1 MISRQRKSRILTR
14 FFHHSLD
21 RSDSSNLDRIV
32 SSIVGEYE
40 NGDES
45 KEGDVIAHRSMKG
58 FGHGGQVVTGEM
70 ADQA

>member
-1 MISRQRKSRILTR
+1 
-14 FFHHSLD
+14 
-21 RSDSSNLDRIV
+21 V

-58 FGHGGQVVTGEM
+58 VGHGGQVGTGEM
-70 ADQA
+70 ADQAYESKQP